1 MKKVL
6 DFAKNYWQFL
16 ITIFVG
22 AFALIWSGISGSW
35 GNDIPL
41 FSRKMEISS
50 FTAGEIA
57 IMVWGIFIAVVLFSD
72 MVKTL
77 RSGKYGVDILAITAI
92 VACIL
97 VGQTWAALV
106 IVLMLTGGETLE
118 DFAAG
123 RAKRELT
130 ALLKRVPD
138 VAHLMKGE
146 EIRDIKVAE
155 AKIGDVLLV
164 KAGEVVPVDGSL
176 LEESAEFD
184 ESSLTGESIPVLK
197 NPGDGVMSGSLNG
210 NRAIKIKVSAEEKDS
225 QYAKIIKLVREA
237 ESQPAPFVRLADRYA
252 VPFTL
257 ISYVIAGIA
266 WIISGDPV
274 RFAEVLVVA
283 SPCPLILAAPIA
295 LISGM
300 SIASK
305 NGIIVKNG
313 SVLEKFRT
321 ARAIA
326 FDKTGTLTKGE
337 VEITDVKVFAK
348 SFSTKDLVRLAASAE
363 SGSSHVLAASLLKFA
378 KKQKISLS
386 AAKNVREITG
396 SGIYANVDSKKILVG
411 QLDFLK
417 QNKITENLPENDS
430 QTSMFVA
437 VDGKLA
443 GRIIFADHL
452 RKESSS
458 TVKNLSKLGF
468 REIVMLTGDNRT
480 TASAIAKKIG
490 LDFRAELLPEDKVA
504 EIKRL
509 RKTYGSVAMVG
520 DGINDAPVIAASD
533 VGIAMGARGNT
544 AASESADAVIMLD
557 NLSKVVLMRKISERT
572 ISVALQ
578 SVWSGIALCIVLELI
593 AAFGFIPAIVGAGL
607 QELIDVTV
615 ILNALRAHSIAKK

>member
-138 VAHLMKGE
+138 VAHLVKGE

-210 NRAIKIKVSAEEKDS
+210 N
-225 QYAKIIKLVREA
+225 
-237 ESQPAPFVRLADRYA
+237 
-252 VPFTL
+252 
-257 ISYVIAGIA
+257 
-266 WIISGDPV
+266 
-274 RFAEVLVVA
+274 
-283 SPCPLILAAPIA
+283 
-295 LISGM
+295 
-300 SIASK
+300 
-305 NGIIVKNG
+305 
-313 SVLEKFRT
+313 
-321 ARAIA
+321 
-326 FDKTGTLTKGE
+326 
-337 VEITDVKVFAK
+337 
-348 SFSTKDLVRLAASAE
+348 
-363 SGSSHVLAASLLKFA
+363 
-378 KKQKISLS
+378 
-386 AAKNVREITG
+386 
-396 SGIYANVDSKKILVG
+396 
-411 QLDFLK
+411 LDF
-417 QNKITENLPENDS
+417 DR
-430 QTSMFVA
+430 A
-437 VDGKLA
+437 V
-443 GRIIFADHL
+443 
-452 RKESSS
+452 
-458 TVKNLSKLGF
+458 
-468 REIVMLTGDNRT
+468 
-480 TASAIAKKIG
+480 
-490 LDFRAELLPEDKVA
+490 
-504 EIKRL
+504 
-509 RKTYGSVAMVG
+509 SV
-520 DGINDAPVIAASD
+520 
-533 VGIAMGARGNT
+533 
-544 AASESADAVIMLD
+544 
-557 NLSKVVLMRKISERT
+557 
-572 ISVALQ
+572 Q
-578 SVWSGIALCIVLELI
+578 
-593 AAFGFIPAIVGAGL
+593 
-607 QELIDVTV
+607 
-615 ILNALRAHSIAKK
+615 